1 MLTRR
6 EQDCYNFIHDFIAKQ
21 GHGPLLNEI
30 ANALGI
36 RSKGTA
42 HRYVQSL
49 AEQGLITLTS
59 GRHRGIALPHTK
71 TDEPIS
77 DKKNINSLDVTL
89 PLLGRIAA
97 GQAIEAIPDQDSIN
111 LADFFMA
118 PNRFV
123 LKVQGDS
130 MIEAGIL
137 DGDMVII
144 EQRDHASNGEI
155 VVALLD
161 DNEVTLKYLR
171 NNRDDSVT
179 LVPANHSM
187 TPIIYA
193 ANRVR
198 IQGIVT
204 GQMRSYR

>member
-6 EQDCYNFIHDFIAKQ
+6 EQDCYNFIHDFIARK

-30 ANALGI
+30 SSALGI
-36 RSKGTA
+36 HSKGTA

-49 AEQGLITLTS
+49 AKQNFIILTP
-59 GRHRGIALPHTK
+59 GRHRGISLPHS
-71 TDEPIS
+71 EA
-77 DKKNINSLDVTL
+77 DKPNVDSTRTGYLDTTL

-111 LADFFMA
+111 LVDFFMA

-130 MIEAGIL
+130 MIDAGIL

-144 EQRDHASNGEI
+144 EQRDNANNGEI

-161 DNEVTLKYLR
+161 GNEVTLKYLR
-171 NNRDDSVT
+171 NNRDNSVT
-179 LVPANHSM
+179 LIPANSTM
-187 TPIIYA
+187 TPMIYA
-193 ANRVR
+193 ANRVH